1 MRRIACAVAVTFG
14 LVPTTVFAW
23 DWSIRTTESETVE
36 LNSNQYL
43 RTSPAGS
50 VGSYSTLSAKA
61 EGLTPTSKLTFDG
74 DGTFRKYWG
83 PGAAGTASEFLNYGF
98 HARYDTFGKNKF
110 DKEFVEATWRQQS
123 TSLALLNDLGVVVPV
138 GGFLDLLTVSGGF
151 DRELTARD
159 TINVFAS
166 STRTSYEPSTGGTP
180 FTDTV
185 ARGSWRHAFSST
197 TGASLSSEAELL
209 DYDNAFGTQA
219 TIYRNQAGIDTSF
232 SALMSFRGNIGTAY
246 VVTERGAS
254 TSPLGGGV
262 AARPVNSTAIDWIGD
277 AVFTYKFTKTATLS
291 VVASQSVGP
300 SIVGSLVKRDSIS
313 ASVNYIVNSRENV
326 SFTASGNR
334 QIATSTTDYASF
346 SATYAY
352 TPIRDLSLQFT
363 YRYQH
368 RFAGTGAT
376 IIDPVT
382 GTPTA
387 SGLTPADSHSLLFVA
402 THNFVL
408 LPHNIY

>member
-1 MRRIACAVAVTFG
+1 MRRIACAVAVSFG
-14 LVPTTVFAW
+14 VVPTAVLAW
-23 DWSIRTTESETVE
+23 DWSISTTESETVE

-50 VGSYSTLSAKA
+50 VGSYSTLTAKA
-61 EGLTPTSKLTFDG
+61 VGLTPTSKLTFDG

-83 PGAAGTASEFLNYGF
+83 PGAAGTATEFLNYGF

-110 DKEFVEATWRQQS
+110 DKEFIDASWRQQS

-138 GGFLDLLTVSGGF
+138 GGFLDRLTVTGGF
-151 DRELTARD
+151 DRALTARD

-209 DYDNAFGTQA
+209 DYDNAFGTRA
-219 TIYRNQAGIDTSF
+219 TIYRNQAGLDTSL
-232 SALMSFRGNIGTAY
+232 SSLISFRGNFGTAY

-254 TSPLGGGV
+254 TSPIGGGL
-262 AARPVNSTAIDWIGD
+262 AARPVNSAALDWIGD
-277 AVFTYKFTKTATLS
+277 AVLTYQFMKTATLS
-291 VVASQSVGP
+291 VVASQSVAP
-300 SIVGSLVKRDSIS
+300 SVVGSLVKRDTIS

-334 QIATSTTDYASF
+334 QIAQSTTDYASF

-352 TPIRDLSLQFT
+352 NPIRDLSLQFT

-368 RFAGTGAT
+368 RFAGTGT
-376 IIDPVT
+376 TFIDPVT
-382 GTPTA
+382 GTPTS

-408 LPHNIY
+408 LPHNSY

>member
-1 MRRIACAVAVTFG
+1 MRRIACAVAVSFG
-14 LVPTTVFAW
+14 VVPTAVLAW
-23 DWSIRTTESETVE
+23 DWSISTTESETVE

-61 EGLTPTSKLTFDG
+61 VGLTPTSKLTFDG

-83 PGAAGTASEFLNYGF
+83 PGAAGTVSESLNYGF
-98 HARYDTFGKNKF
+98 HARYDTFGKNKY

-123 TSLALLNDLGVVVPV
+123 TSLALLNDLGVVAPV
-138 GGFLDLLTVSGGF
+138 GGFLDRLTVSGGF
-151 DRELTARD
+151 DRALTARD
-159 TINVFAS
+159 TVSVFAS
-166 STRTSYEPSTGGTP
+166 STRTSYEPSSGGTP

-185 ARGSWRHAFSST
+185 ARGNWRHAFSST
-197 TGASLSSEAELL
+197 TGGSLSSEAELL

-219 TIYRNQAGIDTSF
+219 AIYRNQAGIDTSL
-232 SALMSFRGNIGTAY
+232 SALISFRGNIGTAY
-246 VVTERGAS
+246 VVTERGVS
-254 TSPLGGGV
+254 TSPIGGGV
-262 AARPVNSTAIDWIGD
+262 AAQPVNSSALDWIGD
-277 AVFTYKFTKTATLS
+277 AVFTYKFMKTATLS

-300 SIVGSLVKRDSIS
+300 SVVGSLVKRDTIS
-313 ASVNYIVNSRENV
+313 ASVNCIINSRENI
-326 SFTASGNR
+326 SFSASGNR
-334 QIATSTTDYASF
+334 QIAQSTTDYASF

-352 TPIRDLSLQFT
+352 NPIRDLSLQFT

-368 RFAGTGAT
+368 RFAGTGTT

-382 GTPTA
+382 GTPTS

-408 LPHNIY
+408 LPHNNY